1 VKNRI
6 FFKLLAVFLIVIAA
20 TAAILDVMIGGAWE
34 ASLRAEIERSLTQ
47 KTLLFAHRVET
58 DHTHSLA
65 EIAAQEGQA
74 AGARATIIDASG
86 KVLADS
92 ESNPA
97 GMESPA
103 SRQEFAAALSGKTGE
118 NERVSSTLGI
128 PFLYVAAPIS
138 GGAVRLAYPL
148 SDVEAVQGQVHRRLL
163 WGSAVAL
170 LIALLIAFTASV
182 FTSRRLE
189 RIVDVAARIEQG
201 DLRARVSDS
210 PLDEIGRVAAA
221 IDKTAGQVEKSF
233 AAVRSSQRQ
242 LETLLNSMQDAVIA
256 ISSDGLVQWANQP
269 MDRLVRQR
277 TRLNAP
283 VVETIRDPDF
293 LATVKAATATKEV
306 KTARATS
313 IVPGRAFDVTAAPL
327 PDGGVVAVLR
337 DLTETERVEKTRR
350 DFIANVSH
358 ELRTPLTSIQGYSET
373 LLDTVSESSGSTR
386 EFLEIIRKNAARM
399 ARLTEDLLTLARVE
413 SGETR
418 FDTEPLP
425 PLELLH
431 DAEESFREIAR
442 AQGVE
447 LQIVGLQ
454 PALSPTASSQSTST
468 QAANAQRQ
476 TTARATT
483 AGSTSDA
490 QTTGSSPDALAVES
504 LPPVLA
510 DREAIHQVFSN
521 LIDNAMKYG
530 RSGGRIRLGAR
541 PAQRGVEFG
550 VEFYVQD
557 FGAGISSEHLPRLF
571 ERFYRVD
578 KARSRESGGTGLGL
592 AIAKHIMFAHGGVI
606 RAESELGHGST
617 FLFTLPVA

>member
-1 VKNRI
+1 LENDANVKNRI

-20 TAAILDVMIGGAWE
+20 TATILDVMLSGAWE
-34 ASLRAEIERSLTQ
+34 SSMRSEIERNLTQ
-47 KTLLFAHRVET
+47 KTRLFAHRVET
-58 DHTHSLA
+58 DRSHTLA

-74 AGARATIIDASG
+74 AGARATIVDASG
-86 KVLADS
+86 TVLADS

-97 GMESPA
+97 GMENHA
-103 SRQEFAAALSGKTGE
+103 TRKEFATALAGKTGE
-118 NERVSSTLGI
+118 SERRSATLGV
-128 PFLYVAAPIS
+128 PFLYVAVPIS
-138 GGAVRLAYPL
+138 GGAVRLAYSL
-148 SDVEAVQGQVHRRLL
+148 SDVEAVQAQVRRRLL
-163 WGSAVAL
+163 WGSVLAL
-170 LIALLIAFTASV
+170 FIALIIAASASV
-182 FTSRRLE
+182 WTSRRLE

-201 DLRARVSDS
+201 DLHARVEDS

-221 IDKTAGQVEKSF
+221 IDKTAGQVERSF

-269 MDRLVRQR
+269 MDRLVPQH

-293 LATVKAATATKEV
+293 LAAVKAATTTKQV
-306 KTARATS
+306 KTTRATS
-313 IVPGRAFDVTAAPL
+313 IVPGRAYDVTAAPL
-327 PDGGVVAVLR
+327 PDGGAVAVLR

-373 LLDTVSESSGSTR
+373 LLDLSSENNGSSR

-418 FDTEPLP
+418 FDTEPVP
-425 PLELLH
+425 PIELLH

-442 AQGVE
+442 GQEVE
-447 LQIVGLQ
+447 LQIVGLDT
-454 PALSPTASSQSTST
+454 PGTGGAETSGKSSS
-468 QAANAQRQ
+468 
-476 TTARATT
+476 
-483 AGSTSDA
+483 
-490 QTTGSSPDALAVES
+490 VET
-504 LPPVLA
+504 LPSVRA

-530 RSGGRIRLGAR
+530 RSGGRILLGAR
-541 PAQRGVEFG
+541 PARRGG
-550 VEFYVQD
+550 GIEFYVQD
-557 FGAGISSEHLPRLF
+557 FGAGIASEHLPRLF

-592 AIAKHIMFAHGGVI
+592 AIAKHIVLAHGGSI

-617 FLFTLPVA
+617 FLFTLPSV